1 MRDEKMPAFSG
12 LFIESGSIELPA
24 ALTGFTDS

>member
-1 MRDEKMPAFSG
+1 MRDEKMPLSAGF
-12 LFIESGSIELPA
+12 LLKSGSIELPA